1 MPRYLLPPLGV
12 RPSVRCNMLVYRNLF
27 FKKIQ
32 QISDSNKINGINYAK
47 YKTRGMTPFVYFP
60 QNTEI

>member
-1 MPRYLLPPLGV
+1 
-12 RPSVRCNMLVYRNLF
+12 MLVYRNLF